1 MITAA
6 LCFLTG
12 IVLVQQLP
20 GLPEPGYL
28 LFLGT
33 ALGLSIWRRHW
44 RTMFL
49 LLGVAWA
56 IVFALIRLDDRLP
69 ARLDGNDIPVTGRIT
84 GLPLAED
91 KSVRF
96 DFAPIR
102 SEPRLPSR
110 LRLTWYQTASVI
122 KAGQSW
128 HFTVKLKRPHGT
140 ANPGGFDY
148 ERWLFS
154 EGIGATGYIR
164 SAPPPELIEEAADAD
179 VAGFRQALA
188 DRLSGLA
195 ANATRLALIRALT
208 LGDGSQITQAEW
220 DVFRKTGTTHLIVIS
235 GSHIGLI
242 AGFVYFLALKGWAR
256 IGLLRWP
263 PPRVAAII
271 ALLAAVFY
279 AFLAGFA
286 VPTRRAVIMLA
297 IAMAAVLWQRNARP
311 FNTLAAA
318 LLAVL
323 IADPLA
329 VLSAGFWLSFLAVGL
344 ILFAISGRLEKP
356 NLFIG
361 ALKLHGVTS
370 LGLAPFLLFFFQQVS
385 LIAPLA
391 NLIAVPVISVIVLPL
406 SLLALLLLPLSSAA
420 ASLLLLPA
428 GYTLEGLMWLLSQ
441 MAEIPAATINH
452 PAPSYWTLLAAIPG
466 ALLLLAPLG
475 TPSRWLGGVMLLPL
489 IFVTAD
495 RPEPGEIRMALLDV
509 GQGLAVSVQTA
520 NHRLVYDT
528 GAQFSA
534 ASDMGRNVMLPY
546 LHAEG
551 ADKIDTL
558 IVSHGDNDHIGGAQ
572 SILSALPVARLLTS
586 APDRLKAHAPSL
598 CKAGQTWQWD
608 RVDFTMLA
616 PDQLDP
622 ATDNNN
628 SCVLKVQ
635 SAHGA
640 ILLTGDIEATAESW
654 LVDRYGKGLR
664 ADILVAPHH
673 GSKTSST
680 RAFLE
685 AVQPRYVLIPSG
697 YRNQFGHPHPSVL
710 ARYRDIN
717 TRWLT
722 SADSGAILVNLSERR
737 MTVASYRE
745 LDKKYWRAR
754 DGSSSPPHLLSELS
768 EHVPK

>member
-20 GLPEPGYL
+20 DLPQPGYL
-28 LFLGT
+28 LFLGA
-33 ALGLSIWRRHW
+33 ALGLSIWRRRW
-44 RTMFL
+44 GATLL
-49 LLGVAWA
+49 LLGMAWA

-69 ARLDGNDIPVTGRIT
+69 AHLEGHDIQATGRII

-96 DFAPIR
+96 DFAPTPAD
-102 SEPRLPSR
+102 PRLPSR
-110 LRLTWYQTASVI
+110 LRLTWYQAEAVV

-128 HFTVKLKRPHGT
+128 RFTVKLKRPHGT

-179 VAGFRQALA
+179 IAGLRQTLA

-195 ANATRLALIRALT
+195 ANATSLALIRALT
-208 LGDGSQITQAEW
+208 LGDGSQITQAQW

-256 IGLLRWP
+256 IGLLRWS

-297 IAMAAVLWQRNARP
+297 IAIAAVIWQRNTRP

-323 IADPLA
+323 VADPLA
-329 VLSAGFWLSFLAVGL
+329 VLSAGFWLSFFAVGL
-344 ILFAISGRLEKP
+344 ILFAIAGRLEKP
-356 NLFIG
+356 NLLIG

-428 GYTLEGLMWLLSQ
+428 DYSLQGLMWLLIQ

-466 ALLLLAPLG
+466 ALLLLAPFG

-489 IFVTAD
+489 MFTNAD

-520 NHRLVYDT
+520 DHWLVYDT

-534 ASDMGRNVMLPY
+534 ASDMGRNVVLPY

-572 SILSALPVARLLTS
+572 SILSTLSVARLLTS
-586 APDRLKAHAPSL
+586 APDRLKDHSPSL
-598 CKAGQTWQWD
+598 CKAGQSWQWD
-608 RVDFTMLA
+608 QVDFTMLA
-616 PDQLDP
+616 PDHLDP

-628 SCVLKVQ
+628 SCVLKIQ
-635 SAHGA
+635 SEYGT
-640 ILLTGDIEATAESW
+640 ILLTGDIEAPAESW

-685 AVQPRYVLIPSG
+685 AVQPRYILIPSG

-710 ARYRDIN
+710 ARYRDLKV
-717 TRWLT
+717 RWLT
-722 SADSGAILVNLSERR
+722 SADSGAILVNLGEQR
-737 MTVASYRE
+737 MTVAAYRE
-745 LDKKYWRAR
+745 LDKKYWRAWEA
-754 DGSSSPPHLLSELS
+754 SSSPPHLLPELS